1 MARTPVIPRPAVLVA
16 LAASVAG
23 ALAVVPQQALAN
35 GCLFPPV
42 WDPDTSTY
50 TISTAQQL
58 RTLHQGACDMSA
70 TIRLA
75 NDIDLTD
82 TGEFP
87 PIGSAVNGDPFTGTF
102 DGRGHAITGLQVT
115 SPASNG
121 FGLIGW
127 SSNAT
132 IRDLR
137 VTGTVISLGAQ
148 VTGGILAGHATNTT
162 ITNVHVNGTVN
173 VPDAAG
179 GMVGVLAGGSVT
191 NSSASVVVTSGL
203 TAGGIAASIYPDNQ
217 SAPDISGTTSAGSVT
232 STGGRAGGIVGTMF
246 GGTVRTTS
254 STAIVHGDR
263 AGGLVGNAQSSGNI
277 TATISD
283 SFSAGSVVA
292 NPGSVDGI
300 GGILG
305 GNCLYEPASLV
316 RNYFAG
322 TLTQAGGATTGGIL
336 GGAGGC
342 VVSVG
347 TQATTAGNL
356 WNSDTTGPAG
366 AGGTVGV
373 GRTTAQ
379 MKQIG
384 TYTELGWSIANGWEP
399 NPTTTWLI
407 CSQVNDGYP
416 FQRGQLATTA
426 CKAPAEAAAGA
437 TPAALT
443 ATLLPSRRRVVSGQ
457 RMRIGIRTANTGGT
471 AAESVTS
478 CIRLPSNMVITSTG
492 GAVRSGRT
500 ACFRLGTVA
509 AGATATKVLT
519 VRAVSVR
526 RMRVTVTGSARAT
539 GVAKVQAAAKP
550 VTVTP
555 RAARVRV
562 TG

>member
-1 MARTPVIPRPAVLVA
+1 MAQTPVIPRPAVLLA
-16 LAASVAG
+16 LAASMAG

-42 WDPDTSTY
+42 WDPGTSTY
-50 TISTAQQL
+50 TISTAEQL
-58 RTLHQGACDMSA
+58 RTLYQGACDMSA

-82 TGEFP
+82 TGEFL
-87 PIGSAVNGDPFTGTF
+87 PIGSNADPFMGTF
-102 DGRGHAITGLQVT
+102 DGAGHAITGLQVT

-127 SSNAT
+127 STNAT

-137 VTGTVISLGAQ
+137 VTGTVISLGGPT
-148 VTGGILAGHATNTT
+148 TGGILAGSTTNTKVS
-162 ITNVHVNGTVN
+162 NVHVNGTVN
-173 VPDAAG
+173 VSNSAG
-179 GMVGVLAGGSVT
+179 GMMGVLAGGSIT

-203 TAGGIAASIYPDNQ
+203 TAGGIAASIYPESQ
-217 SAPDISGTTSAGSVT
+217 VGPEISGTTSAGSVT
-232 STGGRAGGIVGTMF
+232 STGQTAGGIVGVMF
-246 GGTVRTTS
+246 GGTVRTTG

-263 AGGLVGNAQSSGNI
+263 AGGLVGNAQSTGSI

-283 SFSAGSVVA
+283 SFSTGDVVA
-292 NPGSVDGI
+292 NPGSVDEI

-322 TLTQAGGATTGGIL
+322 TLRQAGGATTGGIL

-347 TQATTAGNL
+347 TQATTSGNL

-384 TYTELGWSIANGWEP
+384 TYTELGWSIANGWDA

-416 FQRGQLATTA
+416 FQRGQLAATA

-457 RMRIGIRTANTGGT
+457 RLRIGIRTANTGGT
-471 AAESVTS
+471 AAEAVTS
-478 CIRLPSNMVITSTG
+478 CVRLPSHMVITSTG
-492 GAVRSGRT
+492 GALRSGRT
-500 ACFRLGTVA
+500 ACFRVGTVA
-509 AGATATKVLT
+509 AGAKATKVIT
-519 VRAVSVR
+519 VRAVSTR
-526 RMRVTVTGSARAT
+526 RVTVTVTGSARAT
-539 GVAKVQAAAKP
+539 GVAKVQAAAKR
-550 VTVTP
+550 VAVTP
-555 RAARVRV
+555 RAARARV